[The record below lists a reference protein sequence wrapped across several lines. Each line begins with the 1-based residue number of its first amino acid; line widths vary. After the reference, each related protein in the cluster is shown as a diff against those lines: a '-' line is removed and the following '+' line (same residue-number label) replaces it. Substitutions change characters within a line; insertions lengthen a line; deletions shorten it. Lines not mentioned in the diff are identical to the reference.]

1 MPRSKP
7 KYVSRNIRKQ
17 WKEEDTEKA
26 IIAVREKKMGTE
38 IILLY
43 FYISYSFVHKF
54 ISCWN
59 LYLSFFVLYFRK
71 FLR

>member
-1 MPRSKP
+1 MLLQYILIALHVTECHEASRNM
-7 KYVSRNIRKQ
+7 SRNIRKQ

-54 ISCWN
+54 ISC
-59 LYLSFFVLYFRK
+59 
-71 FLR
+71 